1 MTSYYVFHRGKMYP
15 CSSLESAVF
24 IRDYLTGNIKLSNE
38 IKDGIRATSP
48 TAYRKTV
55 IDEARAE
62 LERMTDS
69 ARNQRKSRKTGASTA
84 TRQHKPTGRKKKPGQ
99 CLYSNCQNEATM
111 TFGVGLNFCKQHT
124 RGAETVLKRPP
135 TNK

>member
-24 IRDYLTGNIKLSNE
+24 IRDHLTGNIKLSNE
-38 IKDGIRATSP
+38 TKDGRQATSP
-48 TAYRKTV
+48 TAYRKAV

-69 ARNQRKSRKTGASTA
+69 ARNQRKLRKTGASTA

-99 CLYSNCQNEATM
+99 CLYSNCTSPATK
-111 TFGVGLNFCKQHT
+111 TFGDGLNFCKRHT
-124 RGAETVLKRPP
+124 KGAQAVLKKPP
-135 TNK
+135 TDK